1 MNQSNEA
8 KATMN
13 MTADTVG
20 RDLLQA
26 LVQEIKL
33 LPDVWPKLSKSK
45 QDDVIDRLRDR
56 VETKVKMAV
65 HLIASEGR
73 TVVAGDLDQI
83 TIKDGVKAVIK
94 FSASAPSLHEL
105 YESSGKAVLVV
116 VANPAQHTGGMDEV
130 TGEADQRAMDLGH
143 EYDPNGDGKGMEDDD
158 NVVDVIAIEHKL
170 LDSELQQA
178 HDDGYKA
185 ASEGKPQSGCPV
197 MKGELCIQWVVGW
210 KAWQQEHNTDWWQEF
225 GDDDGLGGEAA

>member
-1 MNQSNEA
+1 MSKENHFKE
-8 KATMN
+8 TLE

-33 LPDVWPKLSKSK
+33 LPDVWPKMSKSK
-45 QDDVIDRLRDR
+45 QDDVIDRLRER

-65 HLIASEGR
+65 HLISAEGR

-94 FSASAPSLHEL
+94 FSASAPALHEL

-116 VANPAQHTGGMDEV
+116 VANPAQHTGGMDEIR
-130 TGEADQRAMDLGH
+130 GESDQRAMDLGH
-143 EYDPNGDGKGMEDDD
+143 EYDPNSDGKGMEGGD
-158 NVVDVIAIEHKL
+158 VVDVTAIEHKPL
-170 LDSELQQA
+170 ETEKQQA
-178 HDDGYKA
+178 YGDGQIA
-185 ASEGKPQSGCPV
+185 AQEGKPQSDCPL
-197 MKGELCIQWVVGW
+197 MAGELCIEWVKGW
-210 KAWQQEHNTDWWQEF
+210 KAWHEEHPEDSEE
-225 GDDDGLGGEAA
+225 EAAA